1 MVTKLKL
8 ANQDNFDHR
17 ISSCCVPFAILKK
30 SQKRRARSRPV
41 SAELLES
48 AALHTSPSPLKR
60 SVASPKFSTRSHTR
74 TLIWIFY
81 RCNLVKAKKAS
92 RRSFASVHSKSCIP
106 QINGRNPSPMFL
118 RPQPWK
124 GQYKT
129 GLPDHSLTL
138 WMNVTRSGSTEI
150 TRKGLGRAKGAI
162 PVEGTRASACSV
174 KAEGKEPEVI
184 QPVIITVEDDLE
196 LVMGMF
202 EKLTHE
208 KTEFLHHGLENGM
221 TFPPITR
228 KHFLRHCYRW
238 CFQNL
243 TCPPGF
249 PSRQISS
256 VLPKLYI
263 HIGKKERHIERGGHR
278 IIPILNVR
286 ALPFINVCKIAQ
298 NKKQN
303 RSYICFR
310 RREIKT
316 VRKIRASQA
325 TSGAYTLYAFGE
337 SKEPQRAFKHGS
349 EQSETTNN
357 ATDWRIAFTEA
368 RYQQRRSEWNQ
379 WTMSVSP
386 TNTPARTSSAND
398 TQQNDASLHRYL
410 PLPSQLFADCIQFLS
425 TRVSFSSVTGV
436 MYTT

>member
-1 MVTKLKL
+1 
-8 ANQDNFDHR
+8 
-17 ISSCCVPFAILKK
+17 
-30 SQKRRARSRPV
+30 
-41 SAELLES
+41 
-48 AALHTSPSPLKR
+48 
-60 SVASPKFSTRSHTR
+60 
-74 TLIWIFY
+74 
-81 RCNLVKAKKAS
+81 
-92 RRSFASVHSKSCIP
+92 
-106 QINGRNPSPMFL
+106 
-118 RPQPWK
+118 
-124 GQYKT
+124 
-129 GLPDHSLTL
+129 
-138 WMNVTRSGSTEI
+138 
-150 TRKGLGRAKGAI
+150 
-162 PVEGTRASACSV
+162 
-174 KAEGKEPEVI
+174 
-184 QPVIITVEDDLE
+184 
-196 LVMGMF
+196 
-202 EKLTHE
+202 
-208 KTEFLHHGLENGM
+208 
-221 TFPPITR
+221 
-228 KHFLRHCYRW
+228 
-238 CFQNL
+238 L

-263 HIGKKERHIERGGHR
+263 HIGKKERHIQRGGHR

-379 WTMSVSP
+379 WTTSVSP

-398 TQQNDASLHRYL
+398 TQQNDTCTGIWPNGQMPMSPHLQHSPSPISSTPFSIICGLYPILVYSCFFLFCHRSHVHYLKSVDTYARVAS
-410 PLPSQLFADCIQFLS
+410 
-425 TRVSFSSVTGV
+425 
-436 MYTT
+436 